1 MPWVGHRPNLG
12 FVYGLLPLV
21 SRAINEVYPE
31 PTCTAAPAEVPVEGV
46 GKHSDE
52 GGSEP
57 SRKKTKVTVSKR
69 LKKAAL
75 GEGSERAHRS
85 KGKEPMKEATES
97 PNHPP
102 TVRELCE
109 VDGWAGKDMY
119 FVVQISEL
127 SRPEAEGPL
136 KLHWPNLAAS
146 SWVWTD
152 WPLATKY
159 VRGVLH
165 PSLAKQLYEA
175 SFEELMD
182 RATKA
187 VVWGPYFA
195 GALVDRV
202 HDAGWVV
209 RLLIERNSM
218 LRVENKELKL
228 GTGPEDVAA
237 TEKRAT
243 ELSTEVERLKVLT
256 LTQDA
261 KVLRSELKTGRGKAI
276 ANYKGSRGF
285 QFGLEKMGQ
294 ITYEF
299 GYQVALEA
307 RKIPDLICREGPLC

>member
-12 FVYGLLPLV
+12 FVYGLLSLV
-21 SRAINEVYPE
+21 SRAGQVILDRPKWILVNKVYPE
-31 PTCTAAPAEVPVEGV
+31 PTCTVAPAEVPVEGV

-57 SRKKTKVTVSKR
+57 SRKKTKVTVSKC

-85 KGKEPMKEATES
+85 KGKELMKEATES

-109 VDGWAGKDMY
+109 VDGWAGKDRY
-119 FVVQISEL
+119 FGL
-127 SRPEAEGPL
+127 
-136 KLHWPNLAAS
+136 
-146 SWVWTD
+146 
-152 WPLATKY
+152 
-159 VRGVLH
+159 
-165 PSLAKQLYEA
+165 
-175 SFEELMD
+175 
-182 RATKA
+182 
-187 VVWGPYFA
+187 YFA
-195 GALVDRV
+195 GALVDRA
-202 HDAGWVV
+202 HDAGRVV

-228 GTGPEDVAA
+228 GTGPKDVAA

-243 ELSTEVERLKVLT
+243 ELSTEVERLKAALGESGQHYKDHELAVDSAYSELKDHRELHRQLKDKVLT

-261 KVLRSELKTGRGKAI
+261 KVLQFELKMGRGKAI

-294 ITYEF
+294 VTYEF
-299 GYQVALEA
+299 GYRVAPRTLL
-307 RKIPDLICREGPLC
+307 RKIPDLICREGPLICGWRRASL